1 MATDESCPSIS
12 ALSTDVVAKILGYLD
27 GPEEIMLSRVC
38 KKMRDAATTVIVPA
52 TDFRIDCVRR
62 YNLVLAMRR
71 ALPNTQRKN
80 ALGEVTRAL
89 PNLQRSILEIDFHA
103 PLNGRYPFLFNFPLL
118 QKLVISRCDY
128 LKWDLEIL
136 SGLPMLKVLICRSNE
151 LLSGNINSLRVLKD
165 TLEMVKIT
173 RCRSVDGNLKVL
185 ADFPCLKSLDLTKTA
200 VRGDVREINV
210 NDFCSLEWMWFPSG
224 VYGGLGHHFQRISD
238 VPAFTNSIYHLQKR
252 TPTLFDEWY
261 WFLSKSSPDWYD
273 GDYPRYRLHFVSH
286 LFRQGHASDG
296 DGRSAK

>member
-1 MATDESCPSIS
+1 MATDESCPSIN

-38 KKMRDAATTVIVPA
+38 KKMRDAATNVIVPA

-89 PNLQRSILEIDFHA
+89 PNLQRITIGVGGLGRRRKYVDGEDPKKGRAVKTRRNWETYDISVLSSFKKLRILEIDFHA

-128 LKWDLEIL
+128 LKWDCCLFRLVTTNE
-136 SGLPMLKVLICRSNE
+136 STKVFWLYEAC
-151 LLSGNINSLRVLKD
+151 
-165 TLEMVKIT
+165 
-173 RCRSVDGNLKVL
+173 
-185 ADFPCLKSLDLTKTA
+185 
-200 VRGDVREINV
+200 
-210 NDFCSLEWMWFPSG
+210 
-224 VYGGLGHHFQRISD
+224 
-238 VPAFTNSIYHLQKR
+238 
-252 TPTLFDEWY
+252 
-261 WFLSKSSPDWYD
+261 
-273 GDYPRYRLHFVSH
+273 FVS
-286 LFRQGHASDG
+286 
-296 DGRSAK
+296 RSMCILVSNQAL